1 MPPEE
6 RSAVPDRVRAA
17 AAWIAARA
25 NTVEIDFEAIPAYA
39 AGLPRGA
46 GNAMPAPEL
55 VGADRE
61 SKAAFAICLNAINF
75 GSGWW
80 PTIRKR
86 PGLSGY
92 LTIAAGVTELFSTRG
107 PWSVEELTAMDAET
121 IAAVVGQDPTHPLMP
136 QFAASLRNVG
146 THLLVDHGGSFEAVV
161 DAAAG
166 SAVALADLIA
176 RWDAFADS
184 SLYEGMMIPFY
195 KRAQLAAADLDRSG
209 AAELDQLDRLTA
221 FADNLLPQVLR
232 VDGILRLDPSL
243 TSRIEEGELL
253 DHGSAEEVEL
263 RACSV
268 HAVELLS
275 RAAPELSPVEIDAA
289 LWLRGGGPRYK
300 VLPRPRCRNTAY

>member
-6 RSAVPDRVRAA
+6 RSSVPDRVRAA

-25 NTVEIDFEAIPAYA
+25 NTVEIDFEAVPAYA

-61 SKAAFAICLNAINF
+61 GRAAFAICLNAINF

-121 IAAVVGQDPTHPLMP
+121 IASVVGQDPTHPLMP

-195 KRAQLAAADLDRSG
+195 KRAQLAAADLHRSG
-209 AAELDQLDRLTA
+209 VAEFDQLDRLTA

-243 TSRIEEGELL
+243 TSRIEEGDLL
-253 DHGSAEEVEL
+253 EHGSAEEVEL

-275 RAAPELSPVEIDAA
+275 RAAPELPPVEIDAA

>member
-25 NTVEIDFEAIPAYA
+25 NSVEIDYEAIPAYA

-92 LTIAAGVTELFSTRG
+92 LTIAAGVTELFTTRG

-209 AAELDQLDRLTA
+209 AADLDQLDRLTA

-275 RAAPELSPVEIDAA
+275 RAAPELPPVEIDAA
-289 LWLRGGGPRYK
+289 LWLRGAGPRYK

>member
-6 RSAVPDRVRAA
+6 RSTVPERVRAA
-17 AAWIAARA
+17 VAWVADRA
-25 NTVEIDFEAIPAYA
+25 DSVEIDHSVIPAYA

-46 GNAMPAPEL
+46 GDAVPAPEL

-92 LTIAAGVTELFSTRG
+92 LTIAAGVTEMFSLRG
-107 PWSVEELTAMDAET
+107 PWSVDELTSMDAET
-121 IAAVVGQDPTHPLMP
+121 IAGVVGQDPGHPLMS

-161 DAAAG
+161 DAAGG

-176 RWDAFADS
+176 RWDAFTDVS
-184 SLYEGMMIPFY
+184 IYEGMSIPFY

-209 AAELDQLDRLTA
+209 AAELADLDRLTA
-221 FADNLLPQVLR
+221 FADNLIPQVLR
-232 VDGILRLDPSL
+232 VDGVLRLDPGL
-243 TSRIEEGELL
+243 TSRIEDGELL
-253 DHGSAEEVEL
+253 EHGSPEEVEL
-263 RACSV
+263 RACAV

-275 RAAPELSPVEIDAA
+275 RAEPDLPPIEIDAA
-289 LWLRGGGPRYK
+289 LWLRGSGPRYK
-300 VLPRPRCRNTAY
+300 VLPRPRCRNTSY

>member
-6 RSAVPDRVRAA
+6 QSSVPERVRAA
-17 AAWIAARA
+17 AAWVADRA
-25 NTVEIDFEAIPAYA
+25 ESVEIDHSVIPAYA
-39 AGLPRGA
+39 AGLPNGA
-46 GNAMPAPEL
+46 GSAVPAPEL

-92 LTIAAGVTELFSTRG
+92 LTIAAGFTEMFDSRG
-107 PWSVEELTAMDAET
+107 PWSVDELTAMDAET
-121 IAAVVGQDPTHPLMP
+121 IARVVGQDPDHPLMT

-161 DAAAG
+161 EAAGG

-176 RWDAFADS
+176 NWDAFADT
-184 SLYEGMMIPFY
+184 SLYEGMLIPFY

-209 AAELDQLDRLTA
+209 AAELTDLDRLTA
-221 FADNLLPQVLR
+221 FADNLIPQVLR
-232 VDGILRLDPSL
+232 IDGVLRLDPGL
-243 TSRIEEGELL
+243 TSRIEDGELIE
-253 DHGSAEEVEL
+253 HGSSEEVEL
-263 RACSV
+263 RACAV

-275 RAAPELSPVEIDAA
+275 RAAPELPPVEIDAA
-289 LWLRGGGPRYK
+289 LWLRGSGPRYK
-300 VLPRPRCRNTAY
+300 VLPRPRSRNTAY

>member
-1 MPPEE
+1 MSPEE
-6 RSAVPDRVRAA
+6 RSSVPDRVRAA
-17 AAWIAARA
+17 AAWVAARA
-25 NTVEIDFEAIPAYA
+25 NSVEIDYEAIPAYA

-46 GNAMPAPEL
+46 GNAVPAPDL
-55 VGADRE
+55 VGADAE

-92 LTIAAGVTELFSTRG
+92 LTIAAGVTELFGSRG
-107 PWSVEELTAMDAET
+107 PWSVDELTAMDAET
-121 IAAVVGQDPTHPLMP
+121 IAAVVGQDPDHPLMA

-161 DAAAG
+161 EAAGG

-176 RWDAFADS
+176 RWDAFADT
-184 SLYEGMMIPFY
+184 SLYEGMLIPFY

-209 AAELDQLDRLTA
+209 AAGLDHLDQLTA
-221 FADNLLPQVLR
+221 FADNLIPQVLR
-232 VDGILRLDPSL
+232 VDGVLRLDPSL
-243 TSRIEEGELL
+243 TARIEEGDLL
-253 DHGSAEEVEL
+253 DHGSPEEVEL

-275 RAAPELSPVEIDAA
+275 GAAPELSPVDVDAA